1 MPIAY
6 IAILFHWHIDT
17 SLLFY
22 LVQHLQCRLDSSL
35 RLVCI
40 KTTCFKVHSCIIPTN
55 DSLHKGIGPSAGWY
69 RNGII
74 SQHRERTA
82 QIGIYLPQGTNE
94 SIVLSITGSRLLVGF
109 AVNLYLQ
116 GGNRFQ
122 SLCQRQRIVQNTDA
136 LVRHRIV
143 MEHIAD
149 DIRKVL
155 RRNHFF
161 YHPVR

>member
-1 MPIAY
+1 MIICQCTNIPIAY
-6 IAILFHWHIDT
+6 IAILFHWHIGT

-40 KTTCFKVHSCIIPTN
+40 ETTCFKVHSCIIPTN

-94 SIVLSITGSRLLVGF
+94 SIVLSLSSRWQPVSVPVPKTANSSEYGC
-109 AVNLYLQ
+109 AGPPSYRD
-116 GGNRFQ
+116 G
-122 SLCQRQRIVQNTDA
+122 A
-136 LVRHRIV
+136 HR
-143 MEHIAD
+143 
-149 DIRKVL
+149 
-155 RRNHFF
+155 
-161 YHPVR
+161 

>member
-82 QIGIYLPQGTNE
+82 QIGIYALGKTSGKANIRKNLEALGIDIDENSMRKVTERIIELGDKKEMVTTEDLPYII
-94 SIVLSITGSRLLVGF
+94 SDVLHHDTM
-109 AVNLYLQ
+109 AD
-116 GGNRFQ
+116 
-122 SLCQRQRIVQNTDA
+122 QRI
-136 LVRHRIV
+136 RILNYSLL
-143 MEHIAD
+143 
-149 DIRKVL
+149 K
-155 RRNHFF
+155 
-161 YHPVR
+161 